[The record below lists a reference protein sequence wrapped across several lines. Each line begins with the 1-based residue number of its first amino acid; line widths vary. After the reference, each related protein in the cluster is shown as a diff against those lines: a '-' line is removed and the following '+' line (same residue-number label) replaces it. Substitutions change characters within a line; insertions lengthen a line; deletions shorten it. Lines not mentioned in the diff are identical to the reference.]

1 MIHPFYYGV
10 SFLLGS
16 FLLGCIISI
25 MVHLFSE
32 GIYLGTAQVPAS
44 SHVQQISRSL
54 LTTCFLASND
64 VALKTVMITVEHAVR
79 KVWCCKHTHW
89 ERTFTCVSVHLVWL
103 TSCSVCCRL
112 CRDLSIGQ
120 PTGAAQPVR
129 PVRPWPDHFSE
140 IVLSPVDYW
149 RIHPV

>member
-10 SFLLGS
+10 SFLLES
-16 FLLGCIISI
+16 FLLGCIIGCIISI

-32 GIYLGTAQVPAS
+32 GIYLGTVQVPAS

-79 KVWCCKHTHW
+79 KV
-89 ERTFTCVSVHLVWL
+89 
-103 TSCSVCCRL
+103 
-112 CRDLSIGQ
+112 
-120 PTGAAQPVR
+120 
-129 PVRPWPDHFSE
+129 
-140 IVLSPVDYW
+140 
-149 RIHPV
+149 